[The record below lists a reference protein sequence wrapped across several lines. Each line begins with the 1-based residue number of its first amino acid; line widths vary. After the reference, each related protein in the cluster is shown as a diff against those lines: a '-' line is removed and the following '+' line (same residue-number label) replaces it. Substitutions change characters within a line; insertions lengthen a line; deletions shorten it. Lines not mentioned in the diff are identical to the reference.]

1 MRRTALLPLLV
12 GVLSL
17 FSTGAGAVSASGSEA
32 MPSRWEAE
40 PPRGRSLLE
49 RAWAAETGSGAERNE
64 VLAVALYCEA
74 ARYGSAEGHFRTGL
88 LRAQGS
94 HSVRDAGLA
103 KSFLAFARELGHPQ
117 AGEALARNALVD
129 VPQQMPTCLTDEH
142 AYVATVTFSED
153 KYVQNLPARRKDIA
167 ALVVKLAAEYDINPR
182 LAQAIAGVESNFD
195 RLAQSPRNARGVM
208 QLIPETAARFN
219 VRDPLDAEQNI
230 RGGLSYLR
238 WLSRYFRG
246 DLVRV
251 VAAYNAGE
259 GAVQRHGGVPPYFE
273 TRAYVWRVLRMAG
286 MSEIIPA
293 GLRN

>member
-1 MRRTALLPLLV
+1 MRRHALLPLV
-12 GVLSL
+12 FGVLSL
-17 FSTGAGAVSASGSEA
+17 LSMGAGAVTASGSEA

-40 PPRGRSLLE
+40 PPRVRALLE
-49 RAWAAETGSGAERNE
+49 RAAETGSGAERNE

-94 HSVRDAGLA
+94 RSVRDAGLA
-103 KSFLAFARELGHPQ
+103 KSFLASAHELGHLQ
-117 AGEALARNALVD
+117 AGEALVRNALGN
-129 VPQQMPTCLTDEH
+129 VPQQMPACLTDEH
-142 AYVATVTFSED
+142 AYVATATFSED
-153 KYVQNLPARRKDIA
+153 KYVQSLPAKRKDVA
-167 ALVVKLAAEYDINPR
+167 ALVVKLAAEYDVDPR

-195 RLAQSPRNARGVM
+195 RLAQSPKNARGVM

-230 RGGLSYLR
+230 RGGLAYLR
-238 WLSRYFRG
+238 WLGRHFRG
-246 DLVRV
+246 DVVRV

-259 GAVQRHGGVPPYFE
+259 GAVQRYGGVPPYFE

-286 MSEIIPA
+286 MSNVIPA
-293 GLRN
+293 GLRD

>member
-1 MRRTALLPLLV
+1 MRRAALLPLLF
-12 GVLSL
+12 GVLTL
-17 FSTGAGAVSASGSEA
+17 LSTGAGAVSASGSEA

-40 PPRGRSLLE
+40 PPRVRSLLE

-88 LRAQGS
+88 LRAEGS
-94 HSVRDAGLA
+94 RSVRDAGLA
-103 KSFLAFARELGHPQ
+103 KSFLAFARELGHLQ
-117 AGEALARNALVD
+117 AGEALARHALGD
-129 VPQQMPTCLTDEH
+129 VPQQMPACLTDEH
-142 AYVATVTFSED
+142 AYVATATFSED

-195 RLAQSPRNARGVM
+195 RLAQSPKNARGVM

-238 WLSRYFRG
+238 WLSRHFRG

-286 MSEIIPA
+286 MSDIIPA
-293 GLRN
+293 GLGN